1 MKSRW
6 LHLLITIFIIFSYM
20 QFEYVRYCM
29 ECDAGYQEYSYANAV
44 INIVGD
50 RYLILLVSGILIVW
64 SIAGLLAVT
73 RNNFY
78 LKLRIGSEHRA
89 NVIEVV
95 YAFKYAVI
103 IAVIQWVVI
112 NMIAV
117 VNSFYNVQSQMLHV
131 TKVYQLFGNL
141 LLFYWLLGC
150 VTILFNK
157 LINTGWAAN
166 ICSIVC
172 LLINIV
178 ISNRISFKDSFIGRK
193 SWIAHLMVT
202 DVKTYSFYIVYWSVS
217 IAFVIMVIFYRAVIL
232 NFFKRLIA
240 ICVKSYYGLTFMAAV
255 VIWSIYGF
263 VSKQYMSGITD
274 YFAGFKKL
282 DIFLL
287 LYLFYQMP
295 IWILLYYFLTKNFSF
310 YYIQFALRKGNTIS
324 WMKHLAIIF
333 LVCTYLYY
341 GVGMIVIAFISGTVI
356 NVNLIMEMS
365 NMILQTIALLLLVFL
380 CWLHEAGDKHM
391 GFLIIAFLSVLIQVL
406 LGEGEE
412 KALSA
417 SIIIKII
424 IFSPVLEE
432 LFNRC
437 AVITILKTILKADNV
452 VYMLISAVIFAM
464 FHINSLNQS
473 GFMQE
478 ISNLLIYFILGM
490 GCAYVYLRTNNIL
503 SAIVLH
509 MFWNVSIVGGII
521 SDIAH
526 R

>member
-50 RYLILLVSGILIVW
+50 RYLILLVNGILIVW
-64 SIAGLLAVT
+64 IIARLLAVT
-73 RNNFY
+73 QNNFY

-112 NMIAV
+112 NMITV
-117 VNSFYNVQSQMLHV
+117 VNNFYNVKSQMLHV
-131 TKVYQLFGNL
+131 TNVYQLFGNL

-157 LINTGWAAN
+157 LLNTGWAAN

-172 LLINIV
+172 LLINVV
-178 ISNRISFKDSFIGRK
+178 ISNRISFKDSFVGRK

-202 DVKTYSFYIVYWSVS
+202 DVKTYSFYIVYWFVS

-232 NFFKRLIA
+232 NCFKRLIA

-263 VSKQYMSGITD
+263 VSKQYMSGVTD
-274 YFAGFKKL
+274 YFAGFKNL

-295 IWILLYYFLTKNFSF
+295 IWALLYYFLTKNFSF
-310 YYIQFALRKGNTIS
+310 YYIQYALRKGNAIS

-341 GVGMIVIAFISGTVI
+341 GVGMIVIAFISGMVI
-356 NVNLIMEMS
+356 NANLIIEMS
-365 NMILQTIALLLLVFL
+365 NMILQTIVLLLLVFL
-380 CWLHEAGDKHM
+380 CWLHEAGDKHI
-391 GFLIIAFLSVLIQVL
+391 GFKNNYYMPYC
-406 LGEGEE
+406 GRN
-412 KALSA
+412 
-417 SIIIKII
+417 I
-424 IFSPVLEE
+424 IFVVAAYTG
-432 LFNRC
+432 
-437 AVITILKTILKADNV
+437 AVYFAYD
-452 VYMLISAVIFAM
+452 ISA
-464 FHINSLNQS
+464 
-473 GFMQE
+473 
-478 ISNLLIYFILGM
+478 
-490 GCAYVYLRTNNIL
+490 
-503 SAIVLH
+503 
-509 MFWNVSIVGGII
+509 
-521 SDIAH
+521 
-526 R
+526 

>member
-6 LHLLITIFIIFSYM
+6 LYLLITIFIIFSYM

-117 VNSFYNVQSQMLHV
+117 VNNFYNVKSQMLHV
-131 TKVYQLFGNL
+131 TNVYQLFGNL

-150 VTILFNK
+150 ITILFNK

-172 LLINIV
+172 LLINVV
-178 ISNRISFKDSFIGRK
+178 ISNRISFKDSFVGRK

-202 DVKTYSFYIVYWSVS
+202 DVKTYSFYIVYWFVS

-232 NFFKRLIA
+232 NCFKRLIA

-274 YFAGFKKL
+274 YLPDLKSLIFFTAIFVLSNANL
-282 DIFLL
+282 DFIVL
-287 LYLFYQMP
+287 
-295 IWILLYYFLTKNFSF
+295 FLTKNFSF

-341 GVGMIVIAFISGTVI
+341 GVGMMVIAFISGTVI

-391 GFLIIAFLSVLIQVL
+391 GF
-406 LGEGEE
+406 
-412 KALSA
+412 
-417 SIIIKII
+417 IIITICHI
-424 IFSPVLEE
+424 VAGTLFSWLPLTQGLYISHMTSQPECMVFQMAECLVIGTGV
-432 LFNRC
+432 
-437 AVITILKTILKADNV
+437 AVILK
-452 VYMLISAVIFAM
+452 
-464 FHINSLNQS
+464 INK
-473 GFMQE
+473 
-478 ISNLLIYFILGM
+478 
-490 GCAYVYLRTNNIL
+490 
-503 SAIVLH
+503 
-509 MFWNVSIVGGII
+509 SI
-521 SDIAH
+521 
-526 R
+526 

>member
-1 MKSRW
+1 MLYIKKYSG
-6 LHLLITIFIIFSYM
+6 FIISIVIGLLLYEEANYAYTYRTATAYSDHMIYRLILSMGSGSSGWNGILFPILAALPMGIS
-20 QFEYVRYCM
+20 YVR
-29 ECDAGYQEYSYANAV
+29 EY
-44 INIVGD
+44 
-50 RYLILLVSGILIVW
+50 RSG
-64 SIAGLLAVT
+64 
-73 RNNFY
+73 Y
-78 LKLRIGSEHRA
+78 LKLRLQKMSRKRYVAVTLIQNSILGGLGLL
-89 NVIEVV
+89 IPYVV
-95 YAFKYAVI
+95 YC
-103 IAVIQWVVI
+103 
-112 NMIAV
+112 
-117 VNSFYNVQSQMLHV
+117 LHLYFEYG
-131 TKVYQLFGNL
+131 TKAYLN
-141 LLFYWLLGC
+141 
-150 VTILFNK
+150 
-157 LINTGWAAN
+157 
-166 ICSIVC
+166 
-172 LLINIV
+172 
-178 ISNRISFKDSFIGRK
+178 ISFKDSFIGRK

-391 GFLIIAFLSVLIQVL
+391 GF
-406 LGEGEE
+406 
-412 KALSA
+412 
-417 SIIIKII
+417 IKINCCRTYKK
-424 IFSPVLEE
+424 VQTAA
-432 LFNRC
+432 LFKR
-437 AVITILKTILKADNV
+437 
-452 VYMLISAVIFAM
+452 
-464 FHINSLNQS
+464 
-473 GFMQE
+473 
-478 ISNLLIYFILGM
+478 IYNKF
-490 GCAYVYLRTNNIL
+490 
-503 SAIVLH
+503 
-509 MFWNVSIVGGII
+509 
-521 SDIAH
+521 
-526 R
+526 

>member
-1 MKSRW
+1 
-6 LHLLITIFIIFSYM
+6 M

-274 YFAGFKKL
+274 YFAG
-282 DIFLL
+282 
-287 LYLFYQMP
+287 
-295 IWILLYYFLTKNFSF
+295 LTKNFSF

-341 GVGMIVIAFISGTVI
+341 GVGIIVIAFISGTAI
-356 NVNLIMEMS
+356 NVNLIIEMG

-380 CWLHEAGDKHM
+380 FWLHEAEDKHI
-391 GFLIIAFLSVLIQVL
+391 GF
-406 LGEGEE
+406 
-412 KALSA
+412 
-417 SIIIKII
+417 IIIII
-424 IFSPVLEE
+424 YHIVAGTLFSWLPLTQGLYISHMTTQPECMVFQMAECL
-432 LFNRC
+432 
-437 AVITILKTILKADNV
+437 VIGLGVVVMLKNKQEDIILRKWKA
-452 VYMLISAVIFAM
+452 
-464 FHINSLNQS
+464 
-473 GFMQE
+473 E
-478 ISNLLIYFILGM
+478 
-490 GCAYVYLRTNNIL
+490 NI
-503 SAIVLH
+503 
-509 MFWNVSIVGGII
+509 
-521 SDIAH
+521 
-526 R
+526 

>member
-6 LHLLITIFIIFSYM
+6 FQLLITIFIIFSYM

-29 ECDAGYQEYSYANAV
+29 ECDAGYQEYSYVNAV

-73 RNNFY
+73 RSNFY
-78 LKLRIGSEHRA
+78 LKLRIGSEPGA

-391 GFLIIAFLSVLIQVL
+391 GF
-406 LGEGEE
+406 
-412 KALSA
+412 
-417 SIIIKII
+417 IIITICHI
-424 IFSPVLEE
+424 VAGTLFSWLPLTQGLYISHMTSQPECMVFQMAECLVIGTGV
-432 LFNRC
+432 
-437 AVITILKTILKADNV
+437 AVILKNKQEYIILRKWKA
-452 VYMLISAVIFAM
+452 
-464 FHINSLNQS
+464 
-473 GFMQE
+473 E
-478 ISNLLIYFILGM
+478 
-490 GCAYVYLRTNNIL
+490 NI
-503 SAIVLH
+503 
-509 MFWNVSIVGGII
+509 
-521 SDIAH
+521 
-526 R
+526 

>member
-178 ISNRISFKDSFIGRK
+178 ISNRISFK
-193 SWIAHLMVT
+193 
-202 DVKTYSFYIVYWSVS
+202 
-217 IAFVIMVIFYRAVIL
+217 
-232 NFFKRLIA
+232 
-240 ICVKSYYGLTFMAAV
+240 YGLTFMAAV

-391 GFLIIAFLSVLIQVL
+391 GF
-406 LGEGEE
+406 
-412 KALSA
+412 
-417 SIIIKII
+417 IIITICHI
-424 IFSPVLEE
+424 VAGTLFSWLPLTQGLYISHMTSQPECMVFQMAECLVIGTGV
-432 LFNRC
+432 
-437 AVITILKTILKADNV
+437 AVILKNKQEYIILRKWKA
-452 VYMLISAVIFAM
+452 
-464 FHINSLNQS
+464 
-473 GFMQE
+473 E
-478 ISNLLIYFILGM
+478 
-490 GCAYVYLRTNNIL
+490 NI
-503 SAIVLH
+503 
-509 MFWNVSIVGGII
+509 
-521 SDIAH
+521 
-526 R
+526 

>member
-287 LYLFYQMP
+287 LYLFY
-295 IWILLYYFLTKNFSF
+295 
-310 YYIQFALRKGNTIS
+310 
-324 WMKHLAIIF
+324 
-333 LVCTYLYY
+333 Y

-391 GFLIIAFLSVLIQVL
+391 GF
-406 LGEGEE
+406 
-412 KALSA
+412 
-417 SIIIKII
+417 IIITICHI
-424 IFSPVLEE
+424 VAGTLFSWLPLTQGLYISHMTSQPECMVFQMAECLVIGTGV
-432 LFNRC
+432 
-437 AVITILKTILKADNV
+437 AVILKNKQEYIILRKWKA
-452 VYMLISAVIFAM
+452 
-464 FHINSLNQS
+464 
-473 GFMQE
+473 E
-478 ISNLLIYFILGM
+478 
-490 GCAYVYLRTNNIL
+490 NI
-503 SAIVLH
+503 
-509 MFWNVSIVGGII
+509 
-521 SDIAH
+521 
-526 R
+526 

>member
-29 ECDAGYQEYSYANAV
+29 ECDGGYQEYSYVNAV

-78 LKLRIGSEHRA
+78 LKLRIGSEPWA

-95 YAFKYAVI
+95 YTFKYAVI

-391 GFLIIAFLSVLIQVL
+391 GFNINYYMPYC
-406 LGEGEE
+406 GRN
-412 KALSA
+412 
-417 SIIIKII
+417 I
-424 IFSPVLEE
+424 IFVASAYTG
-432 LFNRC
+432 
-437 AVITILKTILKADNV
+437 AVYFTYD
-452 VYMLISAVIFAM
+452 ISA
-464 FHINSLNQS
+464 
-473 GFMQE
+473 
-478 ISNLLIYFILGM
+478 
-490 GCAYVYLRTNNIL
+490 
-503 SAIVLH
+503 
-509 MFWNVSIVGGII
+509 
-521 SDIAH
+521 
-526 R
+526 